1 MRLDARDAAAHFDPR
16 RLKLARQL
24 RGYTRAE
31 LARRAGLSAA
41 AVSQYESAT
50 HAPRSSTLAQLAIS
64 LGVPVAFLAN
74 PGAPTLLPTIEES
87 FFRSLRRTTQRER
100 ERGTALAGLAGEL
113 VRIVDSSVVLPAFEA
128 PTDLGLAADD
138 PVEAAEHASREIR
151 RRWDIPDRPIEHV
164 VRLCERRGLVVIRS
178 ALAESKDVDAYSW
191 TGGSRPLMILGTD
204 RGGYERSRLNAGH
217 ELAHIL
223 LHAADPEPASPALER
238 QAQRFSSSLLVP
250 SEALRDEWPGHRI
263 DWNQLQRL
271 RARWGI
277 SMAALLYRAKE
288 LEIVSATAYT
298 NAMKYM
304 SSRGWRRREPGPERA
319 PEQPA
324 LLAKALELLENNG
337 TTLEALVDN
346 GNLIAASELRIQLG
360 LTTAPKPT
368 VQI

>member
-1 MRLDARDAAAHFDPR
+1 VSLDARDAAAHFDPR

-31 LARRAGLSAA
+31 LARRSGLSPA
-41 AVSQYESAT
+41 AVSQYESAA
-50 HAPRSSTLAQLAIS
+50 HAPRSSTLAQLAMS

-74 PGAPTLLPTIEES
+74 PGSPTLLPSVEDS
-87 FFRSLRRTTQRER
+87 FFRSLRRTTQRDR
-100 ERGTALAGLAGEL
+100 ERAAALAGLAAEL
-113 VRIVDSSVVLPAFEA
+113 VRAIDGTVVLPSFDP
-128 PTDLGLAADD
+128 PTDLGLDAGAPLD
-138 PVEAAEHASREIR
+138 AAEHAAQEIR
-151 RRWDIPDRPIEHV
+151 RRWEIADGPIEHV
-164 VRLCERRGLVVIRS
+164 IRVCERRGIVVVRS

-191 TGGSRPLMILGTD
+191 TGGTRPLIILGTD

-223 LHAADPEPASPALER
+223 LHSTDPEPASPPLER
-238 QAQRFSSSLLVP
+238 QAQRFSSALLVP
-250 SEALRDEWPGHRI
+250 SDALRDEWPGRRI

-288 LEIVSATAYT
+288 LEIVSTTAYT

-304 SSRGWRRREPGPERA
+304 SRRGMRRREPGPERP

-324 LLAKALELLENNG
+324 LLAKALELLEANG
-337 TTLEALVDN
+337 TTLDALVEQS
-346 GNLIAASELRIQLG
+346 NLVAAFELRSQLG
-360 LTTAPKPT
+360 ITRDVKPT
-368 VQI
+368 VEI

>member
-1 MRLDARDAAAHFDPR
+1 VSLDARDAAAHFDPR

-41 AVSQYESAT
+41 AVSQYESAV

-74 PGAPTLLPTIEES
+74 PGTPTLLPTIEES
-87 FFRSLRRTTQRER
+87 FFRSLRRTTQRDR
-100 ERGTALAGLAGEL
+100 ERGTALAGLTAEL
-113 VRIVDSSVVLPAFEA
+113 VRVIDASVVLPTFEA
-128 PTDLGLAADD
+128 PTDLGLSVDD
-138 PVEAAEHASREIR
+138 PLDAAEHASTEVR
-151 RRWDIPDRPIEHV
+151 RRWEIPDGPIEHM
-164 VRLCERRGLVVIRS
+164 VRLCERRGIVVIRS

-191 TGGSRPLMILGTD
+191 TGGARPLMILGTD

-223 LHAADPEPASPALER
+223 LHATDPEPASPALER
-238 QAQRFSSSLLVP
+238 QAQRFASALMVP
-250 SEALRDEWPGHRI
+250 SDALRDEWPGRRI

-277 SMAALLYRAKE
+277 SIAALLYRAKE

-324 LLAKALELLENNG
+324 LLAKALELLDTNG
-337 TTLEALVDN
+337 TTLETLLEA
-346 GNLIAASELRIQLG
+346 GNLPAASELRAQLG
-360 LTTAPKPT
+360 LVASVKPT
-368 VQI
+368 VTI